1 MTDCATA
8 QSATF
13 CPSMYWPRWIVG
25 RPRSVV
31 RQTVCAATM
40 DALRIA
46 RMGVGIRAG
55 KAMVSRFV
63 VWIWVWVGDHL
74 RVPWTWVH
82 EYAYGRAGAVA
93 VVVVAQAVEVW
104 VDYPHYTVRTIN
116 WPEVLAHLVRQRR
129 RHSTSFPVSHVG
141 LRLPQGRVH
150 CC

>member
-1 MTDCATA
+1 
-8 QSATF
+8 
-13 CPSMYWPRWIVG
+13 
-25 RPRSVV
+25 
-31 RQTVCAATM
+31 
-40 DALRIA
+40 
-46 RMGVGIRAG
+46 MGVGIRAG

-63 VWIWVWVGDHL
+63 VWIWVWVGDRL
-74 RVPWTWVH
+74 RVPWTWVR

-141 LRLPQGRVH
+141 LRLPQGRVR